1 VGLFLDFFPEK
12 ENKLA
17 ISVIQWMNFKKKG
30 IQRFGNPEKVEGP
43 KGS

>member
-12 ENKLA
+12 ENKLP

-30 IQRFGNPEKVEGP
+30 IRRYGNPEKVERP
-43 KGS
+43 KVS